1 MQKGKL
7 LSDGMQDWVNS
18 ITKEGKKFILDF
30 TTMYGKEETL
40 IGEMQILTLGRQ
52 TEQSQCQAIVFKMI
66 EVEKYGVFQ
75 FLRESPMK
83 TIDS

>member
-40 IGEMQILTLGRQ
+40 LGEIQILTLGRE
-52 TEQSQCQAIVFKMI
+52 TEQTKC
-66 EVEKYGVFQ
+66 
-75 FLRESPMK
+75 
-83 TIDS
+83 